1 MNCVLAGSI
10 VPISFL
16 RNGAPLFFCTFVV
29 YTCQAAAIIE
39 RIITYRSYAVGDC
52 YTCQAAATKERILA
66 YRSYTIGDCY
76 TRKSTATTERIIA
89 YRRDT
94 IGDCYT
100 RKSTAF
106 KERRLAYRRDA
117 AVSRYHTVFAT
128 QNQCF
133 ACGFNNTIPLAVVFS
148 ITYSNFDVC
157 QIVATSERIITYR
170 RDAVGN
176 GYACQAAATRER
188 RRAYR
193 RDATTDCYACQAATI
208 VERIVRD
215 FFYVI
220 AEC

>member
-1 MNCVLAGSI
+1 MDCVTASII
-10 VPISFL
+10 VPIASL
-16 RNGAPLFFCTFVV
+16 RNVAPLRFRAIVV
-29 YTCQAAAIIE
+29 YACK
-39 RIITYRSYAVGDC
+39 S
-52 YTCQAAATKERILA
+52 AT
-66 YRSYTIGDCY
+66 
-76 TRKSTATTERIIA
+76 TTERIIA
-89 YRRDT
+89 YRRNATTDCHACQAAATTKRRIAYRRDT
-94 IGDCYT
+94 VGNGYT
-100 RKSTAF
+100 CQAATTTERKIT
-106 KERRLAYRRDA
+106 YRRDA

-170 RDAVGN
+170 RDTVGN
-176 GYACQAAATRER
+176 CYTCQAAATNER
-188 RRAYR
+188 TRAYR